1 MPKKTIGIRLES
13 DYADDLATN
22 AMRQNKT
29 ITQLV
34 LEKLDQSRQYDV
46 LESEF
51 QSLQLQLRE
60 LQRIMKKKQ
69 VPKTRKISISFT
81 LEQYENIKKLS
92 HQEHTSMSRL
102 LHGRLIKS
110 DMIPALE

>member
-13 DYADDLATN
+13 DYVDDLATN

-34 LEKLDQSRQYDV
+34 LEKLDQSRQYDI

-51 QSLQLQLRE
+51 QELQLQLRE
-60 LQRIMKKKQ
+60 LQRTVKKKQ
-69 VPKTRKISISFT
+69 MPKTRKISISFT
-81 LEQYENIKKLS
+81 LREYENIKKLS
-92 HQEHTSMSRL
+92 HQEHIPMSQL
-102 LHGRLIKS
+102 LHGHLVKS